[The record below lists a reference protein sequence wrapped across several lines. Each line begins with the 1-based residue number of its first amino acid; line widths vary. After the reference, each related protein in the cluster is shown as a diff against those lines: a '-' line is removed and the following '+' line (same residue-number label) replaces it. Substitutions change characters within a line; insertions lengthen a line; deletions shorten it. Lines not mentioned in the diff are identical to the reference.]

1 MNRKLLALAIGTAL
15 VLPVA
20 AQAAPTVYGQLN
32 LSADYVNFDD
42 GLNTP
47 TSETEEGQVNSNASR
62 IGVKGEE
69 SLGGGLSAVY
79 KAEWEIAGDVTGGAD
94 LNGRDRFLGLKGGF
108 GTVKLGAYDS
118 PLKDSQ
124 GSVDQFDDMNFLDM
138 GNVVTGEERL
148 NNVIGYESPKIAD
161 LLTVNAAVQSGE
173 TTTAG
178 TGDDD
183 DGVSVAVA
191 VETNGF
197 YAAVAMDNNVRE
209 TAATETTSRDAM
221 RVTVTYGTDA
231 FQVGAML
238 QTSELSDSNVGVEDE
253 EALLISGAYNM
264 GKNTIKAQLITSTI
278 EFGPGAEEETQVIA
292 LGLDHNFTQMTK
304 AFAQVG
310 MGNTDL
316 GAGVEEETTVLTVGM
331 QTKF

>member
-1 MNRKLLALAIGTAL
+1 MNRKLLALAIGAAL
-15 VLPVA
+15 ALPVA

-32 LSADYVNFDD
+32 LSADFVNFDD

-47 TSETEEGQVNSNASR
+47 TSETEEVQVNSNASR
-62 IGVKGEE
+62 LGVKGEE

-79 KAEWEIAGDVTGGAD
+79 KAEWEVAGDVAGTAD
-94 LNGRDRFLGLKGGF
+94 LTGRDRFLGLKSGF

-124 GSVDQFDDMNFLDM
+124 GSVDQFDDMNLLDM

-173 TTTAG
+173 ETGAA
-178 TGDDD
+178 GDDD
-183 DGVSVAVA
+183 DGVSVAAA
-191 VETNGF
+191 VETSGL
-197 YAAVAMDNNVRE
+197 YVAVAMDNNVRE
-209 TAATETTSRDAM
+209 DAATEATSRDAM
-221 RVTVTYGTDA
+221 RVTVTYGTEA
-231 FQVGAML
+231 FQVGAL
-238 QTSELSDSNVGVEDE
+238 FQTSELSDSNVGVEDE
-253 EALLISGAYNM
+253 EALLISGAFNM

-278 EFGPGAEEETQVIA
+278 ETGPGAEVETQVIA

-316 GAGVEEETTVLTVGM
+316 GGGVEEETTVLTVGM